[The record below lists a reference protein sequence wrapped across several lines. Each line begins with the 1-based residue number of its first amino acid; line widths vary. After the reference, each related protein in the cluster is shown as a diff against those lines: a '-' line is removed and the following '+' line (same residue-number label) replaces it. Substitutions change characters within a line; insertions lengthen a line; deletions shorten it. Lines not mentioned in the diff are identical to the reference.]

1 MPILTLENS
10 AGGPICDLMV
20 GVSAP
25 RDQALR
31 SENLPIPQPVRA
43 RGLVDTG
50 ASSTCVDP
58 QILAALKISPK
69 GLIPMITPS
78 TGSIP
83 VDAPVY
89 DVSLTIV
96 LPRMSYTFNA
106 HSVIESSLNHQGFSI
121 LIGRDILSHGML
133 IYQGVAGGFQLIF

>member
-10 AGGPICDLMV
+10 DGGPICDLLV
-20 GVSAP
+20 GVSAQ
-25 RDQALR
+25 RYQALR
-31 SENLPIPQPVRA
+31 NENLPVPPPVRG

-50 ASSTCVDP
+50 ASNTCVDP
-58 QILAALKISPK
+58 QILQALQISPK
-69 GLIPMITPS
+69 AVVPMITPS
-78 TGSIP
+78 TGSIH

-96 LPRMSYTFNA
+96 LPRMSYTFKA
-106 HSVIESSLNHQGFSI
+106 QSVIESSLNHQGFSI

-133 IYQGVAGGFQLIF
+133 IYQGVGDGFQLIF